1 MKLGFEVVISVV
13 GSWMIVVGRFFGS
26 VVFISS
32 EVLAQEITMATI
44 ETEIRRFL
52 IFIEQFS
59 SISKFLSQQ
68 DLLPANAIA
77 AISAEVANVSSA
89 SSVCMKEF
97 L

>member
-13 GSWMIVVGRFFGS
+13 GSWMIVVVRFFGS
-26 VVFISS
+26 VLFISS

-59 SISKFLSQQ
+59 SISKFLSQK